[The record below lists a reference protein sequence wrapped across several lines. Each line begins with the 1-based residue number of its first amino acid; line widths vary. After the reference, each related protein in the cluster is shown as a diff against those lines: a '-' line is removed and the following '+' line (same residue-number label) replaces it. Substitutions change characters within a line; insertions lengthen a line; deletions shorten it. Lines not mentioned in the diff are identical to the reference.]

1 MAISNPESKDQLIS
15 TKLTNDNTSDEN
27 QSSDIKE
34 DKTITKVTSPNNDN
48 QPEKQSR
55 STDSI
60 KKDRALFFKYLN
72 ANKNNVKEV
81 DKMEVNNRPVSY
93 RR

>member
-34 DKTITKVTSPNNDN
+34 DKTITKLQVQTTTIN
-48 QPEKQSR
+48 QKSNREVLIQLKKIGIFS
-55 STDSI
+55 SSI
-60 KKDRALFFKYLN
+60 
-72 ANKNNVKEV
+72 
-81 DKMEVNNRPVSY
+81 
-93 RR
+93 